1 MNLNKV
7 ILIGRLT
14 RNPELTYSGENTAI
28 CNFSIATNRRVG
40 EKKEVE
46 YHNIVAFG
54 KTAENICE
62 FLTKGGL
69 LMIEGRLKTD
79 SWDKDNVRHYR
90 TKIIVERVQFGPK
103 QAGEEEQSEQNDEI
117 PF

>member
-28 CNFSIATNRRVG
+28 CNFSIATNRVFG
-40 EKKEVE
+40 DKKEVE
-46 YHNIVAFG
+46 YHNVVAFG
-54 KTAENICE
+54 KAAENISE
-62 FLTKGGL
+62 YMGKGNL
-69 LMIEGRLKTD
+69 IMVEGHLKTS
-79 SWDKDNVRHYR
+79 SWEKDGERRYR
-90 TKIIVERVQFGPK
+90 TQIVVERVQFGPK
-103 QAGEEEQSEQNDEI
+103 QVEEEQGDQNDEV